1 MRRARLIAAFTTFS
15 VLALTFA
22 PSAFA
27 GVRAHGGQGWYGET
41 TDPIITNMMFIV
53 IAFFPVVIIAFST
66 IQWWLDK
73 RKHARYDADKARASS
88 ADWTGGW

>member
-27 GVRAHGGQGWYGET
+27 KASAHGGQGWYGET
-41 TDPIITNMMFIV
+41 TDPVVTNMMFIV

-73 RKHARYDADKARASS
+73 RKHARYDADQARAAS
-88 ADWTGGW
+88 ADWRGGW